1 MPAPGVIDE
10 EVDRFASLGEQWW
23 SATGPMAALHRIN
36 PLRLAWARDAIVGHF
51 RRSPRGDEPPLSGL
65 TLVDIG
71 CGGGLFA
78 EPLSRLGA
86 EVVGLDPG
94 EASIAAARAHAE
106 ATGARLAYRVGV
118 VEDLAREGARFDV
131 ATAMEV
137 VEHVA
142 DLDAFVAAAT
152 ALIAPGG
159 LFLASTLNRTLM
171 SFALA
176 IVGAEYVLRWVPR
189 GSHRWERFV
198 TPDEFAAALSAAG
211 FRTTERR
218 GMRYDPLCGEWRLS
232 RDLSV
237 NYLVAAR
244 RA

>member
-1 MPAPGVIDE
+1 MTAAGVIDE
-10 EVDRFASLGEQWW
+10 EVERFASLGEDWW
-23 SATGPMAALHRIN
+23 SASGSMAALHRIN

-51 RRSPRGDEPPLSGL
+51 RSARRDDAPPLSGL
-65 TLVDIG
+65 TLLDIG

-94 EASIAAARAHAE
+94 EASIAVARAHAE
-106 ATGARLAYRVGV
+106 ATGARLAYRVGTID
-118 VEDLAREGARFDV
+118 DLAREGARFDV

-152 ALIAPGG
+152 TLIAPGG
-159 LFLASTLNRTLM
+159 LFLASTVNRTLM

-198 TPDEFAAALSAAG
+198 TPDEFSAALSAAG
-211 FRTTERR
+211 FRATERR
-218 GMRYDPLCGEWRLS
+218 GVRYHPLGDEWRLS
-232 RDLSV
+232 SDLSV
-237 NYLVAAR
+237 NYLIAAR
-244 RA
+244 RG

>member
-10 EVDRFASLGEQWW
+10 EVERFASLGERWW

-36 PLRLAWARDAIVGHF
+36 PLRLAWTLDAIVGHF
-51 RRSPRGDEPPLSGL
+51 RRARGGDAPPLSGL
-65 TLVDIG
+65 TLLDVG
-71 CGGGLFA
+71 CGGGLYA

-106 ATGARLAYRVGV
+106 ATGARLAYRVGT

-137 VEHVA
+137 VEHVP

-159 LFLASTLNRTLM
+159 LFLASTVNRTLA

-198 TPDEFAAALSAAG
+198 TPDEFSAALGAAG
-211 FRTTERR
+211 FTTIERR
-218 GMRYDPLCGEWRLS
+218 GMRYDPLGGEWRLS

-237 NYLVAAR
+237 NYLIAAR
-244 RA
+244 RG